1 MKKLLTIIC
10 TINLSMLS
18 LETIAQKETKKWS
31 IGFLSEIG
39 LSQGEIA
46 NTFKFSTGASLRFS
60 YHAGPGFATLSAGG
74 IAYIPKNLLSDV
86 FDTSSSS
93 LNKLKVGLQIPIK
106 AGYKFIFKNHFF
118 VMAEIGISSYNYY
131 YTDAKGDGQSI
142 KYKGCF
148 TFAPS
153 AGFQFNALEIGFK
166 YETFQANGES
176 VSNIALRSGFNF

>member
-1 MKKLLTIIC
+1 MKKLLLIIS
-10 TINLSMLS
+10 IANLSLFS
-18 LETIAQKETKKWS
+18 LKTLAQKETKKWS

-39 LSQGEIA
+39 LPQGDVA
-46 NTFKFSTGASLRFS
+46 DTFKYSAGVSLRFS

-74 IAYIPKNLLSDV
+74 VAYIPKNLLSGV

-93 LNKLKVGLQIPIK
+93 QNDLKVGLQIPIK
-106 AGYKFIFKNHFF
+106 AGYKFIFKHYFF

-131 YTDAKGDGQSI
+131 YTDVNGNEQST

-153 AGFQFNALEIGFK
+153 AGFQYHALEIGIK
-166 YETFQANGES
+166 YETFQVNGSS